1 MIEDAGLARSGNWD
15 EALQY
20 LNDCERRRLNTIT
33 PLTNSNIHQAVRA
46 WLEDETS
53 ARQTYGDISAWDT
66 SEVTDMS
73 GLFCVHRDCGER
85 MKSTAASF
93 NGDLSA
99 WDVGKVSTM
108 YHSKC
113 SSLRNC
119 PIIALRRLFL
129 F

>member
-1 MIEDAGLARSGNWD
+1 MD

-33 PLTNSNIHQAVRA
+33 PLTNSNIHQAVSA

-73 GLFCVHRDCGER
+73 DLFCAHVTVVKK
-85 MKSTAASF
+85 KSTAASF
-93 NGDLSA
+93 NGNLSA

-108 YHSKC
+108 YRSK
-113 SSLRNC
+113 
-119 PIIALRRLFL
+119 
-129 F
+129 